1 MIRFQARTF
10 FSSPGHMLK
19 IHFAKKRM
27 GKNIKH
33 GCNSD
38 RRNPPPC
45 IWGHH
50 YQLDDNLVGQLTTSR
65 DIFASQN
72 DGPSR
77 PNSRTSRAPSMGSL
91 VKILPLIKYFFLQI
105 MNFWYRKRLFLKHRN
120 KQDLYLIERWIA
132 VSAVGLARGALT
144 GHLFNRKHR
153 RYNLQLQ
160 FLFFWTSNK
169 NSHLIIFSSYYVAQS
184 DGTYGN
190 YRGRGERRK
199 VTDHIVPYQ
208 LNTRVC
214 CVLSNVYK
222 TLNGCRLVGVV

>member
-160 FLFFWTSNK
+160 YFFKPAINVETKSFFQLLRGPIRWHLWKLQRKGREKKGDCPFCCTS
-169 NSHLIIFSSYYVAQS
+169 V
-184 DGTYGN
+184 
-190 YRGRGERRK
+190 ERL
-199 VTDHIVPYQ
+199 D
-208 LNTRVC
+208 LLC
-214 CVLSNVYK
+214 SNV
-222 TLNGCRLVGVV
+222 

>member
-1 MIRFQARTF
+1 MVTPSKINDLSWREMIRFQARTF

-91 VKILPLIKYFFLQI
+91 VKILSLSNIFCGSNELLMQENAFFAAQEKARPLSYRKVDCSFGGGVGQGGLDRPLIQ
-105 MNFWYRKRLFLKHRN
+105 
-120 KQDLYLIERWIA
+120 
-132 VSAVGLARGALT
+132 
-144 GHLFNRKHR
+144 
-153 RYNLQLQ
+153 
-160 FLFFWTSNK
+160 
-169 NSHLIIFSSYYVAQS
+169 
-184 DGTYGN
+184 
-190 YRGRGERRK
+190 
-199 VTDHIVPYQ
+199 P
-208 LNTRVC
+208 
-214 CVLSNVYK
+214 
-222 TLNGCRLVGVV
+222 